1 MYNKDNATITEL
13 MNLYGN
19 DILRMCILYVKDY
32 HLAEDI
38 TQETFIKVYQK
49 LDTFKNQS
57 NIKTWITRIAI
68 NNCKNAINKAN
79 RETTSIED
87 LMIIYTENFSKSDT
101 KQMLSDEVSKLPKKY
116 FEVIMLFYY
125 QELSIKEIAYILKIP
140 QATVKT
146 RLKRAKE
153 RLKSKLKEEYFY
165 E

>member
-1 MYNKDNATITEL
+1 
-13 MNLYGN
+13 
-19 DILRMCILYVKDY
+19 
-32 HLAEDI
+32 
-38 TQETFIKVYQK
+38 
-49 LDTFKNQS
+49 
-57 NIKTWITRIAI
+57 
-68 NNCKNAINKAN
+68 
-79 RETTSIED
+79 
-87 LMIIYTENFSKSDT
+87 
-101 KQMLSDEVSKLPKKY
+101 LPKKY